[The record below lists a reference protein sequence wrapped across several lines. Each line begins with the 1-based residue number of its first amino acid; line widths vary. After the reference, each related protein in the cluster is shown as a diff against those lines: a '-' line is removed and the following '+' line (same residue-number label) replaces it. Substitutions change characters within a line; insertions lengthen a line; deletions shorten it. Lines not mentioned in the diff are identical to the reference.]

1 MDQQINLGT
10 LTHEDYNLSSAST
23 TTSSTSLS
31 PASATSTS
39 YSSSSTSKQSAKKGN
54 KVGKGPESAGL
65 QLQGELL
72 QNVNENTKRQ
82 RQKGGV
88 VDKHPTYRGVR
99 KRNWGKWVSEI
110 REPRKKSRI
119 WLGTYP
125 TAEMAARA
133 HDVAALAIKGHS
145 AYLNFPH
152 LAHELP
158 RPASTSPKDIQAAA
172 AKAAASTFLGEI
184 DHGGAEEE
192 EEEEEEQEQEE
203 EEEEQPSP
211 TQLPNSHS
219 SSDLSSQNTHQS
231 SNYSPSTD
239 DDDTFFNLPDLSLD
253 ATVDHTSDGYC
264 FYASP
269 WQLATAD
276 SGFRL
281 EEPFLWECF

>member
-10 LTHEDYNLSSAST
+10 LTHEDNVNST
-23 TTSSTSLS
+23 TTTTTAASFSL
-31 PASATSTS
+31 ASATSTS
-39 YSSSSTSKQSAKKGN
+39 YSSSSSSSTSKRSAKGN

-72 QNVNENTKRQ
+72 QNVNENKKRQ
-82 RQKGGV
+82 GQKGDV

-172 AKAAASTFLGEI
+172 AKAAASTFLCEI

-192 EEEEEEQEQEE
+192 EEEED
-203 EEEEQPSP
+203 PSP

-219 SSDLSSQNTHQS
+219 SSDLSSQNIQQS
-231 SNYSPSTD
+231 SNCSPSTD

-264 FYASP
+264 FYAPP